1 MFNATKWN
9 KIILESKNIFWSFFS
24 IFRIYIK
31 FELLWKKRW
40 ASQAITFWNYRLE
53 KVGFLKCLKSLL
65 SEDLWTV
72 NMLKVPKDCLNLH
85 GSIFVIFFDNFEKNQ
100 LEKFCFLSIWILETV
115 CKHTQT
121 WWQVFCLVKS
131 KCLTQSIQMQL
142 SQNQKVFSL
151 FFATFT
157 ESA

>member
-1 MFNATKWN
+1 MFNPTKWN
-9 KIILESKNIFWSFFS
+9 EIISKSKNIFRSFF
-24 IFRIYIK
+24 IFGFYIE
-31 FELLWKKRW
+31 FELLWKKGW
-40 ASQAITFWNYRLE
+40 ASQAISFSNYRLE
-53 KVGFLKCLKSLL
+53 KVGFLKCLRSLV
-65 SEDLWTV
+65 SEHLWTV
-72 NMLKVPKDCLNLH
+72 TMLKVPKDCLNLH

-121 WWQVFCLVKS
+121 RWQVFSLVKS